1 MRLAIFLLTIGVAAG
16 GLFIFFSPETTQEEL
31 GVSLSWEESLGQL
44 FLIGFEGTEVTP
56 GLVSLMEEINPG
68 GVLLLS
74 RNIET
79 KAQVARLVEDLQAL
93 SSEKTGLP
101 LFVAVDQ
108 EGGIISRVPFVERTP
123 QSSIRDVEHAFQV
136 GQERAKDLKELGVN
150 MNLAPVLDSNNP
162 RDFLYNRT
170 FQKGKELLVSLA
182 EALIAGHEQEGVVSV
197 PKHFPG
203 YDGVRFNPEVT
214 IVPSVS
220 SFPDTFVFEDLF
232 SKHLFPFV
240 MVSHVKY
247 EDFDRENVFPFSSK
261 GIALTKERLGR
272 NVLVMS
278 DDIVSLAF
286 LREFSYEEISTN
298 ALEAGVDVMIAAGY
312 PEAHVV
318 SEFYRAM
325 VEEIEKNPALQELVQ
340 ERAAKVIK
348 AKKGL

>member
-1 MRLAIFLLTIGVAAG
+1 MKIAIFLIIAG
-16 GLFIFFSPETTQEEL
+16 LILGGFFVFFSSTTLEEEP
-31 GVSLSWEESLGQL
+31 VSLSWEEYLGQL
-44 FLIGFEGTEVTP
+44 FIIGFEGKEVTP
-56 GLVSLMEEINPG
+56 ELVSLFEEIRPG
-68 GVLLLS
+68 GILLLS
-74 RNIET
+74 RNIENKEQT
-79 KAQVARLVEDLQAL
+79 KKLVQDLQEL
-93 SSEKTGLP
+93 SLKTTGYA

-108 EGGIISRVPFVERTP
+108 EGGSVSRVPFAERTA
-123 QSSIRDVEHAFQV
+123 QSSILNIEHAFQV

-170 FQKGKELLVSLA
+170 FQKSKELLVSLA

-220 SFPDTFVFEDLF
+220 YSPDTFVFENLF
-232 SKHLFPFV
+232 SKHFFPFV

-247 EDFDRENVFPFSSK
+247 EDFDKENVFPFSSK
-261 GIALTKERLGR
+261 GIALTKERLGS

-286 LREFSYEEISTN
+286 LREFSYEEIGKKS
-298 ALEAGVDVMIAAGY
+298 LEAGINTMIAAGY
-312 PEAHVV
+312 PEARVV
-318 SEFYRAM
+318 PEFYKAL
-325 VEEIEKNPALQELVQ
+325 VEGIEENPALQELVR
-340 ERAAKVIK
+340 ERAAKVIE
-348 AKKGL
+348 AKKRL